1 MEFILGAVV
10 IVLLLALAGVDIWY
24 IMLGAL
30 RLIALAAA
38 LTAVFFVSCLVVML
52 RGSSKTGSFCGFR
65 RGRHFEAAV
74 YLIDGTEHTN
84 AFPAEFVMRDRIY
97 KPDRTVKLRLARDG
111 RVFDMNAA
119 ATVFLGIP
127 LSVAAAAAFTGIF
140 LWFLPGV

>member
-1 MEFILGAVV
+1 
-10 IVLLLALAGVDIWY
+10 
-24 IMLGAL
+24 
-30 RLIALAAA
+30 
-38 LTAVFFVSCLVVML
+38 
-52 RGSSKTGSFCGFR
+52 
-65 RGRHFEAAV
+65 
-74 YLIDGTEHTN
+74 
-84 AFPAEFVMRDRIY
+84 MRDRIY